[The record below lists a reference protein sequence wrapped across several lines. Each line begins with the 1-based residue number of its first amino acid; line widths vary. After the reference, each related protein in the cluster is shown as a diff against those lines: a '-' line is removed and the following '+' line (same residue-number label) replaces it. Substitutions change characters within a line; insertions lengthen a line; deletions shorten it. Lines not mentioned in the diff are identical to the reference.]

1 MRTFGGDAHRSRSL
15 AHLFDEALSLL
26 RQDIADYGFAGLLG
40 AVAAGAVALSL
51 SLTGGDI
58 GRSLVLPAVLLVSL
72 LSYAHAAAAVRR
84 VQEHLEPD
92 SVRALVAVAVRAPWI
107 IGPAMPPI
115 AITFGAVFAAITVRD
130 RAGAEVATTAA
141 MAAIG
146 AAALLALPLAMRV
159 PALLV
164 RKTSARQSAAR
175 AAEATRERG
184 GALAVSFA
192 LALTPAGLLA
202 LFALASG
209 FHAIAT
215 ALAAFAWS
223 ATMPLLAAIATLI
236 QDASAPSIDAARPER
251 ASPIRRRRSSPVQ
264 ERLSRHVR

>member
-15 AHLFDEALSLL
+15 AQLFDEALSLL

-40 AVAAGAVALSL
+40 AIAAGAAALSF
-51 SLTGGDI
+51 SLAGGDI

-92 SVRALVAVAVRAPWI
+92 SLRAFIAVAVRVPWI
-107 IGPAMPPI
+107 VGPAAPPL
-115 AITFGAVFAAITVRD
+115 AITFGAVFTALSLRD
-130 RAGAEVATTAA
+130 RLGAEVAATAA
-141 MAAIG
+141 MAVIG

-164 RKTSARQSAAR
+164 RKTSARQAAVR
-175 AAEATRERG
+175 AAETTRELG
-184 GALAVSFA
+184 GALAISFG

-202 LFALASG
+202 LFALASD
-209 FHAIAT
+209 FHAVAT
-215 ALAAFAWS
+215 ALAAFAWA
-223 ATMPLLAAIATLI
+223 ATMPVLAAIATLI
-236 QDASAPSIDAARPER
+236 QDAGTPSIDEARP
-251 ASPIRRRRSSPVQ
+251 ASHLRRRRSSPVQ